1 MARSHGRVSDVKGG
15 TYLGEEAD
23 DQYEGSLRRPSQA
36 IRGLF
41 RPSPFLSFDDKPK
54 YSHLRKIFR
63 CLLISK
69 GFDYDHVYDWTI
81 LEYLRATQ

>member
-1 MARSHGRVSDVKGG
+1 MINTRDL
-15 TYLGEEAD
+15 YD
-23 DQYEGSLRRPSQA
+23 
-36 IRGLF
+36 GLPKQF
-41 RPSPFLSFDDKPK
+41 AAYFDHLHSLSFDDKPK